1 MADCGAWTLSV
12 QLLQLRR
19 QYFLTGG
26 DGHPPSA
33 PKGTVVDDVL
43 ANTPLFSALDAHG
56 AEALRSS
63 LSEMKVSKGQ
73 ELFHEGEPGEHLYLI
88 LDGKV
93 KLGHG
98 APDGL

>member
-1 MADCGAWTLSV
+1 M
-12 QLLQLRR
+12 
-19 QYFLTGG
+19 
-26 DGHPPSA
+26 
-33 PKGTVVDDVL
+33 DDVL

-63 LSEMKVSKGQ
+63 LSEMTVSKGQ

-98 APDGL
+98 APDGRESLMAVLGPVRCSAS